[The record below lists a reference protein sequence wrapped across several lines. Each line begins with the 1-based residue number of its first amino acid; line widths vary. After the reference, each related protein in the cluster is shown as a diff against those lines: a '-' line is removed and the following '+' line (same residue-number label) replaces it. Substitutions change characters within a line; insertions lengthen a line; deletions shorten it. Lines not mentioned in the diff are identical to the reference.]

1 METELLD
8 QLAELA
14 ADLREVLRAGRDAGV
29 THLPRGE
36 PTVRSAE
43 RTRPS
48 SPSQLPPVAARAPA
62 ERRSPPADR
71 RSALPTHPPTAPEQ
85 EPVHSP
91 PSISPVPVNRWA
103 SSRPGSSSYAIADA
117 VGAWGL
123 PELAHAPTGPNAEAL
138 LEVRRRLGECTRC
151 RLAQGRK
158 KLVFGMGNP
167 NADLVVLGE
176 GPGFHEDQQGL
187 PFVGRS
193 GEMLDRMLNNVLGLG
208 RHEVYILNVVKC
220 RPPDNRTPHLDEV
233 EACRG
238 FLDAQLAAIK
248 PRIILCMGSPAAKTL
263 LRTSRG
269 VMSLRGRWQSWGDAA
284 VMCTFHPA
292 YLLRRAEDK
301 RKSFDD
307 LKLVRTRYDE
317 IKGLRLGAPA

>member
-8 QLAELA
+8 QLAELT
-14 ADLREVLRAGRDAGV
+14 ADLREVLRAGQDTGI
-29 THLPRGE
+29 THLPRGPAVRASEANSAPRQPE
-36 PTVRSAE
+36 PTPPPPALRRPEAPSPERSPPRPESSPQRPPVREPRRSAPPPATN
-43 RTRPS
+43 RWTSTRPS
-48 SPSQLPPVAARAPA
+48 GP
-62 ERRSPPADR
+62 
-71 RSALPTHPPTAPEQ
+71 
-85 EPVHSP
+85 
-91 PSISPVPVNRWA
+91 
-103 SSRPGSSSYAIADA
+103 SYAIGDA

-123 PELAHAPTGPNAEAL
+123 PPSAHSPTGANAEEL

-158 KLVFGMGNP
+158 KLVFGVGNP
-167 NADLVVLGE
+167 EADLVVLGE

-220 RPPDNRTPHLDEV
+220 RPPDNRTPHSDEV
-233 EACRG
+233 EACRA

-248 PRIILCMGSPAAKTL
+248 PRIIVCMGSPAAKTL
-263 LRTSRG
+263 LQTSRG

-292 YLLRRAEDK
+292 YLLRRPEDK
-301 RKSFDD
+301 RKSFED

-317 IKGLRLGAPA
+317 IKGLRLGAPG